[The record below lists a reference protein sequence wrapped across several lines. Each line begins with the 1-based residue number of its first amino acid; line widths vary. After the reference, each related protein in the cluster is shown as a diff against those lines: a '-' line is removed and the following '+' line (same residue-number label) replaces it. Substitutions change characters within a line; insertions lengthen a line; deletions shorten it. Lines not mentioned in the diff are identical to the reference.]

1 MKSNVQ
7 NFVNFVNKYLYRRK
21 TFNNVSAK
29 LENAVVNTKDQLMNH
44 IQNLNIVQ
52 EFQAVPLKSE
62 KPMPHKLVTW
72 WQWYQ
77 QLTGLHS
84 VEEARQQVIS
94 LQNLLIKCQ
103 EKRRCTRQ
111 EAFIINQKIKE
122 IYSEM
127 LNTKR
132 EDPKYVKLTME
143 ENNSLREQSIITD
156 KLILLEEEE
165 KDNFLHLTTA
175 IKEYH
180 DAQTMNSHKHK
191 YVTILATIT
200 SAILSI
206 ICSLIYQN
214 KRSEDIKTVVSF
226 MQNNNESYESN
237 FKKNID
243 SLKEYFD
250 EKISSNKSPNQ
261 VEKQS
266 QDTWKTYATWSCY
279 VITVIWGIRTLFGS

>member
-1 MKSNVQ
+1 MKSSIQ
-7 NFVNFVNKYLYRRK
+7 NFINFVSKNLYGHK

-29 LENAVVNTKDQLMNH
+29 LESAVVNTRDQLTNH
-44 IQNLNIVQ
+44 IKNLNIVQ

-62 KPMPHKLVTW
+62 KPMPPRLVTW

-111 EAFIINQKIKE
+111 EAFIINNKIKE

-127 LNTKR
+127 LSTKR

-180 DAQTMNSHKHK
+180 DAQTMNSHRHK

-226 MQNNNESYESN
+226 IQNKNESYESN
-237 FKKNID
+237 FQKNID

-250 EKISSNKSPNQ
+250 EKISSNNSSNQ

-266 QDTWKTYATWSCY
+266 QNTWTTYATWSCY
-279 VITVIWGIRTLFGS
+279 VVTVIWGIRTLFGS

>member
-1 MKSNVQ
+1 MKSNIQ
-7 NFVNFVNKYLYRRK
+7 NFINFVSKNLYGRK
-21 TFNNVSAK
+21 SFNNVSAK
-29 LENAVVNTKDQLMNH
+29 LESAVVNTRDLLTDRIK
-44 IQNLNIVQ
+44 NLNIVQ
-52 EFQAVPLKSE
+52 EFKAIPLKSE
-62 KPMPHKLVTW
+62 KPMPRKLVTW
-72 WQWYQ
+72 WHWYQ

-84 VEEARQQVIS
+84 VEEARQQVTS

-111 EAFIINQKIKE
+111 EAFIINNKIKE

-127 LNTKR
+127 LSTKR

-143 ENNSLREQSIITD
+143 ENNSLREQSIITE

-180 DAQTMNSHKHK
+180 DAQTMNSYRHR

-214 KRSEDIKTVVSF
+214 KRSEDMKTILSF
-226 MQNNNESYESN
+226 IQDNNESNIRKN
-237 FKKNID
+237 FD
-243 SLKEYFD
+243 SLKKYFG
-250 EKISSNKSPNQ
+250 ENISNNKSSNQ
-261 VEKQS
+261 EEKQS
-266 QDTWKTYATWSCY
+266 QNTWKTYTTWACY
-279 VITVIWGIRTLFGS
+279 VVTAIWGIRTLFGS